1 MTSALAGTR
10 VVELGGYAAGPVVGK
25 YLANYGADVIRIESR
40 RRDWCGRRDR
50 GRDRERGRRRAS
62 AHRISVEQPPRG
74 LSQSEGGAES
84 ERYDRDFHGMP

>member
-40 RRDWCGRRDR
+40 RRLANLTGSLT
-50 GRDRERGRRRAS
+50 GARA
-62 AHRISVEQPPRG
+62 
-74 LSQSEGGAES
+74 
-84 ERYDRDFHGMP
+84 